1 MVDRQQEVVVGG
13 LVSALLGRLRRTVT
27 ARHHFL
33 CDLRIHLSN
42 HRVIRHET
50 RPSVV
55 NWAAISARAETPIL
69 HHDRATL
76 GINKYGRPAGLLS
89 VAPEI
94 LKPQTRASVGTGGAV
109 GLGGVGVYRLGDDIA
124 EAL

>member
-1 MVDRQQEVVVGG
+1 M
-13 LVSALLGRLRRTVT
+13 
-27 ARHHFL
+27 
-33 CDLRIHLSN
+33 
-42 HRVIRHET
+42 
-50 RPSVV
+50 

-89 VAPEI
+89 VAPQI
-94 LKPQTRASVGTGGAV
+94 LKQQTRASVGTGGAV

>member
-1 MVDRQQEVVVGG
+1 LAACKRSVGE
-13 LVSALLGRLRRTVT
+13 AAATVT

-94 LKPQTRASVGTGGAV
+94 VKP
-109 GLGGVGVYRLGDDIA
+109 
-124 EAL
+124 